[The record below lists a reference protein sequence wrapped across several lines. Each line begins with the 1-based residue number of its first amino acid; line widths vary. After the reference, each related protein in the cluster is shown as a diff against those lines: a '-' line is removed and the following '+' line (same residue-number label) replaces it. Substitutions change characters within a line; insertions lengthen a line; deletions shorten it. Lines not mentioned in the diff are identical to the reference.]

1 MGNTCTWVAKIGQPC
16 HLGLSFW
23 NRLSS
28 DVFRDHFAELYY
40 FATSRHKPQSFVLT
54 GDQSPTSSSSRHE
67 CLKRANLSANQFHHI
82 KPSVH
87 PSVNQSV
94 KHSIKQW
101 DNLQQSDNRQSATI
115 RQHLSNLQ
123 FGNGTICRCIVAFHP
138 LWGWCW
144 CRDPRTPLARVVGSS
159 NPVQATR
166 RDASRRVAMWMP
178 SLQYETP
185 SRGFTDLHIFGTF
198 WDHLSV
204 VKNALKIRWFT
215 IFYNEIWW
223 WYDGME
229 NQQWTRTTSTWY
241 DVIVQRVQ
249 LNFESRRSVG
259 NWPAGLLDTC

>member
-1 MGNTCTWVAKIGQPC
+1 MSETSKSISQSISSYQAICPSFCQPISQTLNQTMRQSATW
-16 HLGLSFW
+16 H
-23 NRLSS
+23 
-28 DVFRDHFAELYY
+28 
-40 FATSRHKPQSFVLT
+40 
-54 GDQSPTSSSSRHE
+54 
-67 CLKRANLSANQFHHI
+67 
-82 KPSVH
+82 
-87 PSVNQSV
+87 
-94 KHSIKQW
+94 
-101 DNLQQSDNRQSATI
+101 NRQSATI

-123 FGNGTICRCIVAFHP
+123 FGNGTICRCTVAFHP

-198 WDHLSV
+198 WDHLGV
-204 VKNALKIRWFT
+204 VKNALKIRWFI

-229 NQQWTRTTSTWY
+229 NQQWTRTGQGRDMTW
-241 DVIVQRVQ
+241 
-249 LNFESRRSVG
+249 
-259 NWPAGLLDTC
+259 